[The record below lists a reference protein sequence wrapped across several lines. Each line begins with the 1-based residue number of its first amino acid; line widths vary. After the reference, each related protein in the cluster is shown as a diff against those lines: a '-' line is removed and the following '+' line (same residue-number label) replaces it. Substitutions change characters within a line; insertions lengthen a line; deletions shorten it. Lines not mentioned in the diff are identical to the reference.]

1 MIMKKYGLI
10 AIILLVCSCGD
21 PDKEGFDKYIF
32 IPDKEDPNLP
42 AYTEYG
48 YNTFGAKYGDSYFLS
63 RENSS
68 VNVSY
73 QNEILILCLQGY
85 QENADNTESMS
96 LTFSFPSSPVQT
108 YQDLASLNGT
118 VIDLTG
124 ASCHLIMAKGVTTDT
139 LVVSSG
145 HLNFKRVQ
153 LLRIDKIEDRAILS
167 GTFDAQFL
175 RNELPETISNG
186 RFDLGVV
193 NVYYINE

>member
-1 MIMKKYGLI
+1 MKKYGLI
-10 AIILLVCSCGD
+10 TIILLVCSCID
-21 PDKEGFDKYIF
+21 PSKKGFDKYIF

-42 AYTEYG
+42 AYTELG

-63 RENSS
+63 NENS
-68 VNVSY
+68 VVDVSY
-73 QNEILILCLQGY
+73 QNEILNLCLQSY
-85 QENADNTESMS
+85 QEYTDNTESMS

-124 ASCHLIMAKGVTTDT
+124 ASCNLIMKKGATTDT

-153 LLRIDKIEDRAILS
+153 ILRIDKIEDRAILS

-186 RFDLGVV
+186 RFDFGVI
-193 NVYYINE
+193 NVYYNNE